1 MGCSPWGHERV
12 GHNVATKEQTSGVL
26 IKTCGV
32 HITIY
37 VSLSQTRELKLTD
50 THTHITIYGPLSQTR
65 ELKLTDTYTNT
76 PRTCLRQ
83 HTLHGKSLQ
92 FRKSVLVCQSC
103 VHSEV
108 QRGIP

>member
-12 GHNVATKEQTSGVL
+12 GHNFATKEQTSGVL

-50 THTHITIYGPLSQTR
+50 THTHTSLFMGPFLRQ
-65 ELKLTDTYTNT
+65 EKLTDTYTNT
-76 PRTCLRQ
+76 PRTCLPQ

-92 FRKSVLVCQSC
+92 FRKSVLVCQTC